1 MVPGAGF
8 DGDGSEN
15 GLGPSDFDL
24 SSVAGDDQDGLHL
37 TAFEFTSTDGD
48 AQDQVNLGPGVDQDG
63 LCQSDFDLSSVAG
76 DDENILGLP
85 DFELSS
91 VDGVGQDQVNLG
103 PEVVQSGLER
113 DGSESGLGPSDSNL
127 SSVDGVGSPELFES
141 DFDFSSVAGDDENG
155 LGLSDF
161 EGDGSPEL
169 VESDFDFSSVAGDDE
184 HGLGLYDFELS
195 SVDGISQSGSVSPSS
210 YEDLTNLS
218 PSGASHGHPAVP
230 NLTEIAKADYHFDE
244 RVYRELTG
252 NAKRRRK
259 QVTLAHLVS
268 FRWWKFCLQVAFSL
282 SINLFHSAG
291 GIGHHIYCCF
301 FVVCVHGC
309 CLLLRLLYSA
319 GGIKQL
325 LLSYS
330 VAPCIADQLL
340 QPRCKS
346 I

>member
-127 SSVDGVGSPELFES
+127 SSVDGVGSPELVES

-161 EGDGSPEL
+161 E
-169 VESDFDFSSVAGDDE
+169 
-184 HGLGLYDFELS
+184 LS
-195 SVDGISQSGSVSPSS
+195 SVDGVSQSGSVSPSS

>member
-127 SSVDGVGSPELFES
+127 SSVDG
-141 DFDFSSVAGDDENG
+141 
-155 LGLSDF
+155 
-161 EGDGSPEL
+161 DGSPEL
-169 VESDFDFSSVAGDDE
+169 VESDFDFSSVAGDDKN
-184 HGLGLYDFELS
+184 GLGLSDFELS
-195 SVDGISQSGSVSPSS
+195 SVDGDSQSGSASPSS